1 MCVCVLLP
9 LGFGLGRVCLGSF
22 VGGWIG
28 CSVGGFVGFVC
39 FVGCSV
45 GWSVDGLVLF
55 DRFVG
60 GLVGWLHGRLVS

>member
-1 MCVCVLLP
+1 MCVCCFHWDLDWAGLSWLP
-9 LGFGLGRVCLGSF
+9 LL
-22 VGGWIG
+22 VGGLVVRLVG
-28 CSVGGFVGFVC
+28 LLDCVCS
-39 FVGCSV
+39 VGCSV

>member
-1 MCVCVLLP
+1 MCVCCSHWDLDWAGLACVRLVGLLD
-9 LGFGLGRVCLGSF
+9 
-22 VGGWIG
+22 
-28 CSVGGFVGFVC
+28 C
-39 FVGCSV
+39 FCFAGCSV